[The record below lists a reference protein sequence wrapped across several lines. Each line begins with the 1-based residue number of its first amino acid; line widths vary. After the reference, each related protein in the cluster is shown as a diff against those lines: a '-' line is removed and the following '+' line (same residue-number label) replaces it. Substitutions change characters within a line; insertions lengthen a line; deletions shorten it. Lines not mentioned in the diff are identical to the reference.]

1 MRLFNYAPNRKQFFD
16 LLQDAGENAARA
28 TEMVADL
35 IATWPDR
42 AELRAE
48 IKERENDGDRITH
61 DIIHALHS
69 SSATPLDRE
78 DIHALASALD
88 DVVDLAEESA
98 DFLGLYR
105 IEAPMVQAQELSHV
119 LRDAGREV
127 ARAMGNLDDTN
138 ALTAHVRELGRLEDE
153 GDVIARQGLTAL
165 FDGGVDP
172 VVIIRWKDVYDR
184 LEQAVDACEHV
195 GHILEGIVVKQS

>member
-1 MRLFNYAPNRKQFFD
+1 MGLFNYAPNRRQFFG
-16 LLQDAGENAARA
+16 LLEDAGRNAAGA
-28 TEMVADL
+28 TEMVAEL
-35 IATWPDR
+35 IAAWPDR

-48 IKERENDGDRITH
+48 IKQRESDGDRITH

-69 SSATPLDRE
+69 STATPLDRE

-88 DVVDLAEESA
+88 DVVDLSEESA

-105 IEAPMVQAQELSHV
+105 IEAPMAQAQELSGV

-127 ARAMGNLDDTN
+127 AKAMGSLDDTE
-138 ALTAHVRELGRLEDE
+138 ALITHVRELGRLEDE
-153 GDVIARQGLTAL
+153 GDAIAREGLTAL

-184 LEQAVDACEHV
+184 LEQAVDACDHV